1 MDVTILDGGMGQE
14 LVARSGLSPSG
25 LWSTEIMM
33 ARPDL
38 VQEIHADYFASG
50 AVVATAN
57 TYAIHRDRL
66 RPHGIEDR
74 LEELHR
80 QACGL
85 ACAARDANGAGLVA
99 GALGPLGWSY
109 SHDGAPPA
117 DEAAE
122 LYDEICRLQADLVD
136 LFLIETIASVEQ
148 ARGALAGALGHGRP
162 VWLALTVDDSDGT
175 RLRSGEALTDVLAAF
190 DGGAPEA
197 LLLNCSVPEA
207 VTQGLG
213 ALAAAGAALPL
224 GAYANGF
231 TGIER
236 YFMKKG
242 SAVAGLSARKDMTP
256 LAYGAMAE
264 DWVGL
269 GASIVGGCCEVGPAH
284 IAELSRRL
292 GRKAA

>member
-38 VQEIHADYFASG
+38 VQEIHADYFAAG

-66 RPHGIEDR
+66 RPHGFEDR
-74 LEELHR
+74 LEALHR

-85 ACAARDANGAGLVA
+85 ACAARDAHGSGLVA

-109 SHDGAPPA
+109 SHDGAPPEA
-117 DEAAE
+117 QAAE
-122 LYDEICRLQADLVD
+122 LYDEICRIQSDLVD

-148 ARGALAGALGHGRP
+148 ARGALAGATGHGKP
-162 VWLALTVDDSDGT
+162 VWLALTVDDGDGT
-175 RLRSGEALTDVLAAF
+175 RLRSGEPLTDVLATF
-190 DGGAPEA
+190 DGVAPDA

-207 VTQGLG
+207 VTQGL
-213 ALAAAGAALPL
+213 AVLAAAGAGMPL

-231 TGIER
+231 TGIEK

-242 SAVAGLSARKDMTP
+242 SAVAGLTARKDLTP

-269 GASIVGGCCEVGPAH
+269 GATIVGGCCEVGPAH
-284 IAELSRRL
+284 IAELTRRL
-292 GRKAA
+292 GRRAA